1 MGDFVP
7 RKKREE
13 MKTLKIRCS
22 KHNEVNFSDIRPY
35 IKLAVQVH
43 RGIDK
48 GVLVG
53 QTFLANGNIIKL
65 YSNDEVEVHNV
76 RFCLAAARDSY
87 FCNEIQI
94 NVPDEEFEVVAL
106 ENSVKERKLTAREA
120 EIELLK
126 KYDMYD
132 LENVLPHRRIEV
144 TDFNHEYF
152 YLENGECVS
161 GEFPRK
167 GKIHDNVEYCTDTQR
182 FEYIEYFVKEDE
194 E

>member
-1 MGDFVP
+1 
-7 RKKREE
+7 

-22 KHNEVNFSDIRPY
+22 KYNEVNFSDIKPF

-43 RGIDK
+43 RGVDK

-87 FCNEIQI
+87 FDNEITI
-94 NVPDEEFEVVAL
+94 NVPDEEFELVVL
-106 ENSVKERKLTAREA
+106 ENSVKDRKLTPREA
-120 EIELLK
+120 EIKLLE
-126 KYDMYD
+126 KYEIEE
-132 LENVLPHRRIEV
+132 LENVLPHRKVIA
-144 TDFNHEYF
+144 TDFDNKNL
-152 YLENGECVS
+152 YLENGQSVS

-167 GKIHDNVEYCTDTQR
+167 GKIHDNVEYCKDTKR
-182 FEYIEYFVKEDE
+182 FEFLEYFLK
-194 E
+194 